1 MICRSDELIILVNA
15 KRVRLPLIVYI
26 KKITVSSFFIR
37 FISFISSCLINS
49 LQVPSFRP
57 ARINFMTNQMTG
69 LEQSPERVLV
79 TGGSGFVASHLILQL
94 LKAGYCVHT
103 TIRKPSR
110 EQQVR
115 DAIQQA
121 GIEAGTRLVFFVTD
135 LIKDDGWRE
144 ALTGCKFVHHVA
156 SPFPAT
162 SPKDENELIR
172 PARDGTLRVLRLAR
186 ETNAKRVIMTS
197 SFAAIGYG
205 YEQVPLFTESHW
217 TVLDGPI
224 PAYHKSKTL
233 AEQSAWEFMRQEGAD
248 LELTVINP
256 TGVFGPVLSED
267 FSTSIEIIKN
277 MLNGNIP
284 GCPRLSFGIVDVRDL
299 ADLHIR
305 AMISPAANS
314 QRFIGTC
321 DNGPVAMIDI
331 ARILREK
338 RPQLTDRLPSRELP
352 NWLVHA
358 IALFRPGF
366 RGILP
371 ELGVVKRIDNTK
383 AKELLGWQ
391 PRSIEECIVDT
402 ADSLVKFGVV

>member
-1 MICRSDELIILVNA
+1 MAGRD
-15 KRVRLPLIVYI
+15 
-26 KKITVSSFFIR
+26 
-37 FISFISSCLINS
+37 
-49 LQVPSFRP
+49 
-57 ARINFMTNQMTG
+57 
-69 LEQSPERVLV
+69 QSPERILV

-94 LKAGYCVHT
+94 LDAGYCVHT
-103 TIRKPSR
+103 TIRKSSR

-115 DAIQQA
+115 DTIRQA
-121 GIEAGTRLVFFVTD
+121 GIDAGTRLIFFETD
-135 LIKDDGWRE
+135 LTKDDGWRE
-144 ALTGCKFVHHVA
+144 ALTGCTYVHHVA

-162 SPKDENELIR
+162 TPKDENELIR

-186 ETNAKRVIMTS
+186 EAHVKRVVMTS

-205 YEQVPLFTESHW
+205 HEHGQIPLFTESHW
-217 TVLDGPI
+217 SVLDGRMSI

-233 AEQSAWEFMRQEGAD
+233 AEQSAWEFMRKEGGD
-248 LELTVINP
+248 LELAVINP
-256 TGVFGPVLSED
+256 TGVFGPVMGAD
-267 FSTSIEIIKN
+267 FSSSIEIIKN
-277 MLNGNIP
+277 MLNGNVP
-284 GCPRLSFGIVDVRDL
+284 GCPRISFGIVDVRDL

-305 AMISPAANS
+305 AMRSPAAQG

-331 ARILREK
+331 AKILRAK
-338 RPQLTDRLPSRELP
+338 RPQHASRLPTKELP

-358 IALFRPGF
+358 VALFRPGF

-383 AKELLGWQ
+383 AKDLLGWQ

-402 ADSLVKFGVV
+402 ADSLVEYGIV